1 MDCIFCKIV
10 QNEISSKKI
19 YEDEEIIAFNDL
31 DPQAP
36 VHVLIIPKVHIK
48 SADEINNKN
57 KDVIGKIFMVA
68 SKIAKE
74 KGLNDGYRIVNNC
87 GEDGGQS
94 VQHLHFHL
102 LAGKQLGEK
111 IV

>member
-19 YEDEEIIAFNDL
+19 YEDEEFIAFNDL

-102 LAGKQLGEK
+102 LGGRKMNWPAG
-111 IV
+111 